1 MISTNSTLRF
11 ASLISS
17 GAKGKWKLGEN
28 IWTPTHELD
37 HSIST
42 EILGNAIYDTKKKF
56 FTKFE
61 LVIIGNWKG
70 KTENNGRKF
79 GPESGMLGIQYDLAD
94 KSPSNKIAPTFIDL
108 YNADW
113 VQHP

>member
-1 MISTNSTLRF
+1 MGLLEPRCRF
-11 ASLISS
+11 IEF
-17 GAKGKWKLGEN
+17 LG
-28 IWTPTHELD
+28 IKRAL
-37 HSIST
+37 
-42 EILGNAIYDTKKKF
+42 KKKS

-79 GPESGMLGIQYDLAD
+79 GPESGMLGIQYNLAD

-108 YNADW
+108 YNAEW